1 MSRREG
7 HSRPPGVLADG
18 VFRRYFIASV
28 ISIAGTTVTVVVLP
42 ILIYQLTHSPLQT
55 SLLASIE
62 VAPYLLFG
70 LVAGPLADRT
80 DRKRLMVICN
90 LLSGAVMATIPAA
103 SALGVLYL
111 PVIYGAAV
119 ANALCFVFFDA
130 ADFGA
135 LPALAGREHL
145 VAATSL
151 LSTAGS
157 FLLVVGPA
165 VGAVLA
171 TTVGAATAITL
182 DAASFVIAAA
192 VLTTISRPFQSE
204 RTCPVGRRRDE
215 AKEGLRF
222 VWRHP
227 VLRTLTIAGFGNSL
241 TFGAVMGLLVVYA
254 VRQLGLTDH
263 DARIGLLYSAGAAG
277 ALVAGVTLPVLLRR
291 LPPAR
296 LTQLSLAASAALL
309 VGMAATT
316 RVAMALPIY
325 LVWSWTKQLTI
336 INGITYRQLVTPDHL
351 QARVNVV
358 GRMVAWGGQPLGA
371 ALGGVLAQTLDVR
384 ATFLIMV
391 GGVVVATVVAVI
403 GLRDLS
409 PTDAA
414 SPTAVT
420 GKVDQPGG

>member
-135 LPALAGREHL
+135 LPA
-145 VAATSL
+145 
-151 LSTAGS
+151 
-157 FLLVVGPA
+157 
-165 VGAVLA
+165 
-171 TTVGAATAITL
+171 
-182 DAASFVIAAA
+182 
-192 VLTTISRPFQSE
+192 
-204 RTCPVGRRRDE
+204 
-215 AKEGLRF
+215 
-222 VWRHP
+222 
-227 VLRTLTIAGFGNSL
+227 
-241 TFGAVMGLLVVYA
+241 
-254 VRQLGLTDH
+254 
-263 DARIGLLYSAGAAG
+263 
-277 ALVAGVTLPVLLRR
+277 
-291 LPPAR
+291 
-296 LTQLSLAASAALL
+296 
-309 VGMAATT
+309 
-316 RVAMALPIY
+316 
-325 LVWSWTKQLTI
+325 
-336 INGITYRQLVTPDHL
+336 
-351 QARVNVV
+351 
-358 GRMVAWGGQPLGA
+358 GG
-371 ALGGVLAQTLDVR
+371 
-384 ATFLIMV
+384 
-391 GGVVVATVVAVI
+391 
-403 GLRDLS
+403 
-409 PTDAA
+409 
-414 SPTAVT
+414 
-420 GKVDQPGG
+420 